1 MIDLTYLNDITDG
14 DVATKRQLI
23 ELFFT
28 QADEIKQRFI
38 IAQLSDNV
46 DELGRTAHI
55 AKSTTRVMGI
65 NNIADKMETLQR
77 LTEKHETP
85 DMYPA
90 LVKYYLDEIP
100 GAIEELKA
108 ELAKLP

>member
-14 DVATKRQLI
+14 DVATKKQLI

-38 IAQLSDNV
+38 LSQLSDNV
-46 DELGRTAHI
+46 DEIGRTAHI

-65 NNIADKMETLQR
+65 NDVADKMEQLQR
-77 LTEKHETP
+77 LSEKKEMP
-85 DMYPA
+85 EMYPK
-90 LVKYYLDEIP
+90 LIKYYLDEIP
-100 GAIEELKA
+100 SAIDALKK
-108 ELAKLP
+108 ELAKM

>member
-14 DVATKRQLI
+14 DVATKKQLI

-38 IAQLSDNV
+38 LSQLSDDV
-46 DELGRTAHI
+46 DEIGRTAHI

-65 NNIADKMETLQR
+65 NDVADKMEQLQR
-77 LTEKHETP
+77 LSEKKETP
-85 DMYPA
+85 EMYPT
-90 LVKYYLDEIP
+90 LIKYYLDEIP
-100 GAIEELKA
+100 SAIDELKE
-108 ELAKLP
+108 ELAKM

>member
-14 DVATKRQLI
+14 DVATKKQLI

-38 IAQLSDNV
+38 LSQLSDNV
-46 DELGRTAHI
+46 DEIGRTAHI

-65 NNIADKMETLQR
+65 NDVADKMEQLQR
-77 LTEKHETP
+77 LSEKKETP
-85 DMYPA
+85 EMYPT
-90 LVKYYLDEIP
+90 LINYYLDNIP
-100 GAIEELKA
+100 SAIDALKK
-108 ELAKLP
+108 ELAKM

>member
-14 DVATKRQLI
+14 DVATKKQLI

-38 IAQLSDNV
+38 LSQLSDNV
-46 DELGRTAHI
+46 DEIGRTAHI

-65 NNIADKMETLQR
+65 NDVADKMEQLQR
-77 LTEKHETP
+77 LSEKKETP
-85 DMYPA
+85 EMYPT
-90 LVKYYLDEIP
+90 LINYYLDNIP
-100 GAIEELKA
+100 LAIDALKE
-108 ELAKLP
+108 ELAKM

>member
-14 DVATKRQLI
+14 DVATKKQLI

-38 IAQLSDNV
+38 LSQLSDNV
-46 DELGRTAHI
+46 DEIGRTAHI

-65 NNIADKMETLQR
+65 NDVADKMEQLQR
-77 LTEKHETP
+77 LSEKKETP
-85 DMYPA
+85 EMYPT
-90 LVKYYLDEIP
+90 LINYYLDNIP
-100 GAIEELKA
+100 SAIDALKE
-108 ELAKLP
+108 ELAKM

>member
-14 DVATKRQLI
+14 DVATKKQLI

-38 IAQLSDNV
+38 LAQLSGDA
-46 DELGRTAHI
+46 DEIGRIAHI

-65 NNIADKMETLQR
+65 NNVADKMEELQR
-77 LTEKHETP
+77 LTERHETP
-85 DMYPA
+85 EKYPA
-90 LVKYYLDEIP
+90 LVQYYLDEIP
-100 GAIEELKA
+100 VAVDELRK
-108 ELAKLP
+108 ELASL

>member
-14 DVATKRQLI
+14 DVATKKQLI

-38 IAQLSDNV
+38 LSQLSDNV
-46 DELGRTAHI
+46 DEIGRTAHI

-65 NNIADKMETLQR
+65 NDVADKMEQLQR
-77 LTEKHETP
+77 LSEKKETP
-85 DMYPA
+85 EMYPT
-90 LVKYYLDEIP
+90 LIKYYLDEIP
-100 GAIEELKA
+100 SAIDELKE
-108 ELAKLP
+108 ELAKM

>member
-14 DVATKRQLI
+14 DVATKKQLI

-38 IAQLSDNV
+38 LSQLSDDV
-46 DELGRTAHI
+46 DEIGRTAHI

-65 NNIADKMETLQR
+65 NDVADKMEQLQR
-77 LTEKHETP
+77 LSEKKETP
-85 DMYPA
+85 EMYPT
-90 LVKYYLDEIP
+90 LIKYYLDEIP
-100 GAIEELKA
+100 SAIDALKK
-108 ELAKLP
+108 ELAKM

>member
-14 DVATKRQLI
+14 DKATKRQLI

-38 IAQLSDNV
+38 VAELSDNV
-46 DELGRTAHI
+46 AEISRTAHI

-65 NNIADKMETLQR
+65 NDIADKMEMLQR
-77 LTEKHETP
+77 LTERHELP
-85 DMYPA
+85 EQYPA
-90 LVKYYLDEIP
+90 LIKFYVDNIP
-100 GAIEELKA
+100 HAIEELKA
-108 ELAKLP
+108 ALEAM

>member
-14 DVATKRQLI
+14 DNATKRQLI

-38 IAQLSDNV
+38 VAELSDNV
-46 DELGRTAHI
+46 AEISRTAHI

-65 NNIADKMETLQR
+65 NDIADKMEMLQR
-77 LTEKHETP
+77 LTERHELP
-85 DMYPA
+85 EQYPA
-90 LVKYYLDEIP
+90 LIKFYVDNIP
-100 GAIEELKA
+100 HAIEELKA
-108 ELAKLP
+108 ALEAM